1 MTYTSRDGF
10 NTHEVHDV
18 REAFKNVSEEIPE
31 LGLQMCVDGSP
42 CKSGFKG
49 KRNTHNFFRFAT
61 SRYAITLIHMW
72 VRHRK
77 NEPACNVVITSY
89 SLKTDVLDLCI
100 ATRVRP
106 LHQIFA
112 LALTIVQ
119 DMEELAD
126 NQAES

>member
-1 MTYTSRDGF
+1 MTYTARDGF

-18 REAFKNVSEEIPE
+18 REAFKNVSEEVPE
-31 LGLQMCVDGSP
+31 LGLKMCVDGSP
-42 CKSGFKG
+42 FNCGGKG
-49 KRNTHNFFRFAT
+49 KRSTHNFFRFAT
-61 SRYAITLIHMW
+61 SRYAITLSPMW

-77 NEPACNVVITSY
+77 NETACNLVITSY
-89 SLKTDVLDLCI
+89 SLKTNVIDLVI

-126 NQAES
+126 NQSMS